1 MPVTEQSEQQ
11 IRTPFE
17 VGNPVRY
24 TGDFVRD
31 PNVLP
36 TYVVAE
42 IASDGVVTMTLP
54 DGSESRDIY
63 FTEIEH
69 AGQAA

>member
-1 MPVTEQSEQQ
+1 MTATEQSEQV
-11 IRTPFE
+11 RTPFK

-31 PNVLP
+31 ASVLP
-36 TYVVAE
+36 TYVVAQ
-42 IASDGVVTMTLP
+42 IAADGVVTMTLP
-54 DGSESRDIY
+54 DGSDSRDIY